1 MFEIFPFILGAIVVM
16 LVDTFW
22 WHIDYKKAEKG
33 MEAHEHYHVGIELI
47 IVAMAVDFF
56 NGAVS
61 SFLYGA
67 GFLFI
72 AAEWRQAVEIVNK
85 KVIAGHPFAYGSVHF
100 KASSVIGIVLI
111 IIAVSLYA
119 YLPTILS

>member
-1 MFEIFPFILGAIVVM
+1 MFEAFPFILGALVVM

-22 WHIDYKKAEKG
+22 WHIDYKKVEKG

-47 IVAMAVDFF
+47 IVAIIADFF
-56 NGAVS
+56 NGSLA

-72 AAEWRQAVEIVNK
+72 AAEWRQAVEIVKK
-85 KVIAGHPFAYGSVHF
+85 KVIAGHPFAYGSIHF
-100 KASSVIGIVLI
+100 KQSSIIGVILI
-111 IIAVSLYA
+111 AIAIFLYA